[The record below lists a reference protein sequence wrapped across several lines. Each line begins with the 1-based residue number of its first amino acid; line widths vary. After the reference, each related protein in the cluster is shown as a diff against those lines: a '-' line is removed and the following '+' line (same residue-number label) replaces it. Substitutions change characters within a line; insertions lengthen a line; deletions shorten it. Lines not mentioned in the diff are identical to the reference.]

1 MCITVKKAIQ
11 KVLCVLFSACVAFS
25 VGAVP
30 GMAAEAPTVDSVEYK
45 GSGKVEVEFYED
57 VSYKNTRVTVK
68 DSSGRN
74 YRARILR
81 KDSDDI
87 LFRVLGYRGGKKYTF
102 IIHGIKTRGTG
113 VYRSVKGILKIPSAT
128 SAARIVI
135 KELEYNNGRLDVEFG
150 HRVQWKKPQVS
161 VKDSGGRT
169 YPARIA
175 DRDGDDCEIRV
186 SGLKRGRKYT
196 VRITGIKKR
205 GAGKFTS
212 VAKSFYVK

>member
-1 MCITVKKAIQ
+1 M
-11 KVLCVLFSACVAFS
+11 
-25 VGAVP
+25 
-30 GMAAEAPTVDSVEYK
+30 
-45 GSGKVEVEFYED
+45 
-57 VSYKNTRVTVK
+57 
-68 DSSGRN
+68 
-74 YRARILR
+74 
-81 KDSDDI
+81 
-87 LFRVLGYRGGKKYTF
+87 
-102 IIHGIKTRGTG
+102 
-113 VYRSVKGILKIPSAT
+113 KIPSAT

-196 VRITGIKKR
+196 VRITGIKETGR
-205 GAGKFTS
+205 REI
-212 VAKSFYVK
+212 YVCGQEFLCEIIYRYLSKEPPVLRRRLFALLQRCAVSR